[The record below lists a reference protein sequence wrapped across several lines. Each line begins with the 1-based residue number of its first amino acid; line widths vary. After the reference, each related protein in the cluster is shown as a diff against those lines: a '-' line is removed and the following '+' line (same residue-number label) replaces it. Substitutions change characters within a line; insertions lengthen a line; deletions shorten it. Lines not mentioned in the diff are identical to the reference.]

1 MDALEIR
8 KPTLKQPYVSTYTKD
23 DEDRM
28 QRRCERANE
37 LGIKLFVLD
46 EDDKPKEFQE
56 LEYFIIDNY
65 IDMDID
71 VPDDIKKKYLDLK
84 LQIKTAVESMLSDAK
99 KVAEGKSD
107 YATYEDVFGTED

>member
-1 MDALEIR
+1 LEIR
-8 KPTLKQPYVSTYTKD
+8 KPTLKQPYVSTYTYTKD

-28 QRRCERANE
+28 QRRRERANE
-37 LGIKLFVLD
+37 LGIKLFILD
-46 EDDKPKEFQE
+46 EDDKPKELQE

-84 LQIKTAVESMLSDAK
+84 SKVKVE
-99 KVAEGKSD
+99 
-107 YATYEDVFGTED
+107 TEISNL

>member
-1 MDALEIR
+1 MDVLEIR
-8 KPTLKQPYVSTYTKD
+8 KPTLKQPYVSTYTYTKD

-46 EDDKPKEFQE
+46 EDDKPKGLQE

-84 LQIKTAVESMLSDAK
+84 SKVKVE
-99 KVAEGKSD
+99 
-107 YATYEDVFGTED
+107 TEISNL

>member
-1 MDALEIR
+1 MDVLEIR
-8 KPTLKQPYVSTYTKD
+8 KPTLKQPYVSTYTYTKD

-28 QRRCERANE
+28 QRRRERANE
-37 LGIKLFVLD
+37 LGIKLFILD
-46 EDDKPKEFQE
+46 EDDKPKELQE

-84 LQIKTAVESMLSDAK
+84 SKVKVE
-99 KVAEGKSD
+99 
-107 YATYEDVFGTED
+107 TEISNL

>member
-1 MDALEIR
+1 MDVLEIR
-8 KPTLKQPYVSTYTKD
+8 KPTLKQPYVSTYTYTKD

-28 QRRCERANE
+28 QRRRERANE

-46 EDDKPKEFQE
+46 EDDKPKELQE

-84 LQIKTAVESMLSDAK
+84 SKVKVE
-99 KVAEGKSD
+99 
-107 YATYEDVFGTED
+107 TEISNL